1 MTGLQFVKSTVQH
14 RTITHGIT
22 AHNSTTVNNQ
32 THEQKEFNHVLST
45 CVWSK
50 DCFFYLHKISFC
62 KTQFGDQQSLN
73 VLNFFVVENEK
84 LAFMCVT
91 VSCHNGKKKNKYC
104 KAVFS
109 EQNEYWVRWLN
120 IKKILLKIVGPTL
133 VCI

>member
-1 MTGLQFVKSTVQH
+1 M
-14 RTITHGIT
+14 
-22 AHNSTTVNNQ
+22 
-32 THEQKEFNHVLST
+32 LST

-91 VSCHNGKKKNKYC
+91 VSCHNGKKRINTAKQ
-104 KAVFS
+104 FS
-109 EQNEYWVRWLN
+109 QSKMNTELDDW
-120 IKKILLKIVGPTL
+120 I
-133 VCI
+133 